1 MNRTFICLKHAT
13 PSGFG
18 LSVTRSDTPA
28 ILSFRS
34 KTEAV
39 QARNVMSKGTWV
51 YKQGT
56 EFLLKAIPT
65 TSNVKNNT
73 WSAYGSDFVN
83 YGMGNVDLITCA
95 VDADGCV
102 LCTSIHRL

>member
-1 MNRTFICLKHAT
+1 
-13 PSGFG
+13 
-18 LSVTRSDTPA
+18 V
-28 ILSFRS
+28 
-34 KTEAV
+34 
-39 QARNVMSKGTWV
+39 
-51 YKQGT
+51 
-56 EFLLKAIPT
+56 FLLKAIPT

-102 LCTSIHRL
+102 LCINTSTLKKRSHDDHGQKGWRI